1 MSRSSIEQRVIEL
14 EDGIT
19 SKQDTLVSGT
29 NIKTIN
35 GNSILGSGNI
45 SVGGGS
51 FSGTMDDITD
61 GTTYVKTE
69 NNLTDAEK
77 TILSNTSGTNT
88 GDETTSS
95 IKTKLGITTLSGSNT
110 GDQDLTPYLT
120 SATAAATYQP
130 IGTYATG
137 TGTASGTNTGDQ
149 TSIVGISGTKAQF
162 DTACLDGNFLYV
174 GDVVGLTDGDKGDI
188 TVSSSGATW
197 TIDNSV
203 VTEAKLSLSDNTTAN
218 VSTSAH
224 GFVPKAPNDTNK
236 VLKGDGNW
244 GWDDFFN
251 ANTSPVTANAAD
263 TYITGS
269 SLAIGGK
276 IKAGTIIVMRGVV
289 TKTAAGTATPIFSVR
304 FGTNG
309 STADTARNTFTGVAQ
324 TAATDTGTF
333 EIRLVIRSVSATATV
348 HGVLNFEHF
357 NTTTGFANKAQAQ
370 IIQNT
375 SATFDNTSA
384 SLIVGLS
391 VNPGAS
397 GVWTFEQM
405 TTEIFNLV

>member
-1 MSRSSIEQRVIEL
+1 MSFLNSK
-14 EDGIT
+14 
-19 SKQDTLVSGT
+19 KQDTLVSGT
-29 NIKTIN
+29 NIKTVN
-35 GNSILGSGNI
+35 GNSLLGSGNI
-45 SVGGGS
+45 SISGASLADGDYGDITVGG
-51 FSGTMDDITD
+51 SGTTMTID
-61 GTTYVKTE
+61 
-69 NNLTDAEK
+69 NLAV
-77 TILSNTSGTNT
+77 TNAKINDVDWSKVT
-88 GDETTSS
+88 GEP
-95 IKTKLGITTLSGSNT
+95 TTLSG
-110 GDQDLTPYLT
+110 Y
-120 SATAAATYQP
+120 
-130 IGTYATG
+130 
-137 TGTASGTNTGDQ
+137 
-149 TSIVGISGTKAQF
+149 GISDTKANF
-162 DTACLDGNFLYV
+162 DAACSDGNFLYV
-174 GDVVGLTDGDKGDI
+174 GDIVGLTDGDKGDI

-197 TIDNSV
+197 TIDNGV
-203 VTEAKLSLSDNTTAN
+203 VTEAKMLLADNTTNN
-218 VSTSAH
+218 VSTSRH

-251 ANTSPVTANAAD
+251 ASTSSQAANAAD

-309 STADTARNTFTGVAQ
+309 TTADTARNTFTGVAQ

-405 TTEIFNLV
+405 TTEIFNLA